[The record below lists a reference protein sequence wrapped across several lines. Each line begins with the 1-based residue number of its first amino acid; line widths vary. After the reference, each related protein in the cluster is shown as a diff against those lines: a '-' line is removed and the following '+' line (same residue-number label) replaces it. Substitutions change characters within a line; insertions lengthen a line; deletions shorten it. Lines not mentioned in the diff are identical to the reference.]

1 MSAPKTAS
9 ALPGVALTFV
19 VALAALW
26 VQRLPVAPLTLAD
39 GRHPIDAIL
48 LAIVLG
54 IVLRNTLELPDWL
67 KPGIKYS
74 VKSILPLAI
83 VFLGA
88 KLDFFDVLRVSGQG
102 LLINLTCVLVALF
115 GTVTLCARMGVGRRL
130 GLLIGIGTAICGGTA
145 IAVTAPVIEASD
157 DDTAFAVTAVNLF
170 GLLAI
175 VALPTL
181 GTLMGMSEES
191 FGVWAGTAVHA
202 TPQVMAA
209 GYAYGP
215 VAGDIAVIVK
225 LVRVLLLAPMV
236 VGLGWWYAREKRRQK
251 QAHVTE
257 KTRLTTL
264 FPPFV
269 FGFLAVALANSL
281 NLLPDFTLHLEASP
295 LWEAGD
301 RDFEM
306 ARVATSASSFLITM
320 AMAGVGLGVSL
331 KGLAAVGLKALYV
344 GLFATIVLAGFSLTL
359 ITFAL

>member
-1 MSAPKTAS
+1 MSKPRS
-9 ALPGVALTFV
+9 GRVFPGVVLTFF
-19 VALAALW
+19 VAIAAML
-26 VQRLPVAPLTLAD
+26 VQRLPVPPLTLAD

-48 LAIVLG
+48 LAIVIG
-54 IVLRNTLELPDWL
+54 IVLRNTLQLPEWL

-83 VFLGA
+83 VLLGA
-88 KLDFFDVLRVSGQG
+88 KLDFYDILRVSGQG
-102 LLINLTCVLVALF
+102 LLINLTCVVVALF
-115 GTVTLCARMGVGRRL
+115 GTVALCTRMGVGRQL

-175 VALPTL
+175 VVLPTL
-181 GTLMGMSEES
+181 GALMGLSQEA

-236 VGLGWWYAREKRRQK
+236 VGLGWWYAREKRRQQ
-251 QAHVTE
+251 QAHVTK
-257 KTRLTTL
+257 KTSLLTL

-269 FGFLAVALANSL
+269 FGFLAVALANSF
-281 NLLPDFTLHLEASP
+281 NLLPDFTLHLEDSP
-295 LWEAGD
+295 LWTAGD

-306 ARVATSASSFLITM
+306 ARVATKASGFLITM

-331 KGLAAVGLKALYV
+331 KGLASVGLKALYV
-344 GLFATIVLAGFSLTL
+344 GLFATVVLAGFCLTL
-359 ITFAL
+359 ITFTL